1 MKKINLLFIV
11 TQLELGGAQKQL
23 LSLIKHLDKDK
34 FNLFLFTS
42 SQGLLDRQAQ
52 VISGL
57 TLYKSKYLER
67 AINPLKDL
75 LAILEILSFI
85 KNNDIQIL
93 HTHSSKAGILG
104 RLAGRLAGLKIILH
118 TVHGWSF
125 NDHQPFL
132 IRKLFNSLERFTA
145 CFTHK
150 IIVVSNYDLEK
161 GLKGHIGDIDKYI
174 LIRYGIDYSEFDNQD
189 RSLRQEFGVKEC
201 EPLVGNISCF
211 KPQKSVQD
219 FIKAAFLMNRILPE
233 AKFVLVGD
241 GRLRKRVERLIKK
254 YNLEGKVILTGW
266 RNDIPRI
273 LSAIDALV
281 LTSLWE
287 GLPICVLE
295 AMSYKMT

>member
-1 MKKINLLFIV
+1 MKKINLLFIL
-11 TQLELGGAQKQL
+11 TKLELGGAQKQL

-52 VISGL
+52 EISGL

-104 RLAGRLAGLKIILH
+104 RLAGRLAGVGIILH

-125 NDHQPFL
+125 NDYQPFL

-161 GLKGHIGDIDKYI
+161 GLRSRIAGAGKYI
-174 LIRYGIDYSEFDNQD
+174 LIRYGIDYSEFDN
-189 RSLRQEFGVKEC
+189 
-201 EPLVGNISCF
+201 
-211 KPQKSVQD
+211 
-219 FIKAAFLMNRILPE
+219 
-233 AKFVLVGD
+233 
-241 GRLRKRVERLIKK
+241 
-254 YNLEGKVILTGW
+254 
-266 RNDIPRI
+266 
-273 LSAIDALV
+273 
-281 LTSLWE
+281 
-287 GLPICVLE
+287 
-295 AMSYKMT
+295 